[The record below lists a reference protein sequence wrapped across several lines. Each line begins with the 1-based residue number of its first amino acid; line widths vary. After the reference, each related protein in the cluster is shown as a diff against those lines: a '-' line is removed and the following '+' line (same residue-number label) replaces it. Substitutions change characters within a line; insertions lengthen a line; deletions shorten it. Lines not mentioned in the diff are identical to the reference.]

1 MLRAAPVIGTMRV
14 RTRRADSAALRLAI
28 ERQLP
33 SDAFQARGIGPSAIL
48 LIRRMADP
56 LPQRL
61 QSDANAAPASEDW
74 TRALQGRI
82 DSLCSAAT
90 RPDRGRIA
98 PGAEAILLADEA
110 ELLACLAIELALG
123 APPTWWRL
131 AIARYLNCSRLP
143 ALCRAHLPLLPAIF
157 ALLVRWERLDDVV
170 QALSA
175 EEALELCALFAA
187 ANDLHAV
194 ANVVLRYHAES
205 AVSEEGVARDA
216 EPAAPAGDAQHAS
229 PDIADGSST
238 AEPCARR
245 ASLRIDSWIP
255 ATSRSRSVSH
265 RLLIALLLGFR
276 EQPAALGAP
285 RFAAELRVWLRGAS
299 STARAAESHAE
310 TMRAAAMPPL
320 SSAPLSGATQ
330 SPQRAPQPTHP
341 ETLAPSVDAVSSD
354 TADERIAPDTPV
366 AESTSTVRDPLA
378 GLDGIVTELGGVF
391 CLVNVLEHLDLP
403 DCFEGQCGLASGVG
417 AFGTLEAIARVF
429 AGALDEELR
438 HDPVWAALATLDG
451 REPNSPPRATGL
463 RPPGTQLPAEWQ
475 DADADFPLTL
485 DESHAHAIEAL
496 RRDGWPAPLLEWL
509 ALTIP
514 YISWRIAH
522 ACGLPE
528 IGQVARMLLELPA
541 RVYVTEAHI
550 DVVASI
556 ENIRIPIRLAGL
568 DRSPGW
574 VRSLQRIVLIHF
586 E

>member
-1 MLRAAPVIGTMRV
+1 MLRAAPLIGTMRV

-33 SDAFQARGIGPSAIL
+33 SDAFQARGLGPSAIL

-61 QSDANAAPASEDW
+61 QADAGAAQVSEDW
-74 TRALQGRI
+74 KRALQGRI
-82 DSLCSAAT
+82 DSLCSSAT

-98 PGAEAILLADEA
+98 SGAAAILLADEA
-110 ELLACLAIELALG
+110 ELLACLSFELALG
-123 APPTWWRL
+123 VPPTWWRL

-143 ALCRAHLPLLPAIF
+143 ALCRAHLPLLPAVF
-157 ALLVRWERLDDVV
+157 VLLARWERLDEVV
-170 QALSA
+170 RTLSA

-194 ANVVLRYHAES
+194 ANVVLRYHAETT
-205 AVSEEGVARDA
+205 VSEEGAVPG
-216 EPAAPAGDAQHAS
+216 EKPAAQVGAAQTHRPDVDIPSPAAESNSHV
-229 PDIADGSST
+229 T
-238 AEPCARR
+238 A
-245 ASLRIDSWIP
+245 LRIDSWIP
-255 ATSRSRSVSH
+255 ESSRARTVPH
-265 RLLIALLLGFR
+265 RLLMALLLGFR

-299 STARAAESHAE
+299 SRAPTGESRAEAVRAGTTSPPTSTPTPAAAPLHQTSPLAAHPEAPAPGETVINTNTADPRLTPDIPAAES
-310 TMRAAAMPPL
+310 AAL
-320 SSAPLSGATQ
+320 
-330 SPQRAPQPTHP
+330 
-341 ETLAPSVDAVSSD
+341 VS
-354 TADERIAPDTPV
+354 
-366 AESTSTVRDPLA
+366 DPLA

-403 DCFEGQCGLASGVG
+403 DCFEEQCGLTSSVG
-417 AFGTLEAIARVF
+417 AFGTLEAIARVL
-429 AGALDEELR
+429 AGTQGEELR

-451 REPNSPPRATGL
+451 REPNSPPRARGL
-463 RPPGTQLPAEWQ
+463 RTRGAELPPEWQ
-475 DADADFPLTL
+475 EFDADFPLTL

-496 RRDGWPAPLLEWL
+496 RRDGWPAPLLDWL
-509 ALTIP
+509 TLTIP
-514 YISWRIAH
+514 YITWRIAQ
-522 ACGLPE
+522 ASGLPE
-528 IGQVARMLLELPA
+528 IREVAHMLLELPA

-550 DVVASI
+550 DVVASM
-556 ENIRIPIRLAGL
+556 ENIRVPIRLAGL